1 MHLSLITQQE
11 SGNSQLS
18 QGGSRVKVDETRNSS
33 RARVQ
38 LNDGVCWWIPV
49 LLDSFEWFHAGSTVR
64 REEWMPPWMHPKVE
78 IRTCIRDSA
87 FASCMDAVQV
97 RFSSHFLPLFGVL
110 SGHWVVRF
118 WNPVQRQKYSFQ
130 HVSFSS
136 VVLLT
141 CQPVK
146 SSDSTGTAV
155 KAAVAVG
162 EKRHT
167 RQTVGGCVAGKRGK
181 LAFRLPAWYFRH
193 PVGGSKLTTGG
204 GDHGAMFL
212 LFPPKIRTDAML
224 CHRVSLSSFSLTR
237 GSSLPFFACHR

>member
-1 MHLSLITQQE
+1 MLKRKTGLPCWVFPSALGVGSASPSRMHFSLCSEKVGIP
-11 SGNSQLS
+11 SFPRAD
-18 QGGSRVKVDETRNSS
+18 GSRVKVDETRNSS

-78 IRTCIRDSA
+78 VRTCIRDSA

-130 HVSFSS
+130 HVSFYQ
-136 VVLLT
+136 L
-141 CQPVK
+141 C
-146 SSDSTGTAV
+146 
-155 KAAVAVG
+155 
-162 EKRHT
+162 
-167 RQTVGGCVAGKRGK
+167 
-181 LAFRLPAWYFRH
+181 FYLPASEILRQHWD
-193 PVGGSKLTTGG
+193 GSKSGCGCGREAPHPANCGG
-204 GDHGAMFL
+204 LCGRQARQAG
-212 LFPPKIRTDAML
+212 FPASGLVFPASGWRQQTHDRWRRSWS
-224 CHRVSLSSFSLTR
+224 HVS
-237 GSSLPFFACHR
+237 PFPS